1 MSDHIADTG
10 KMVPPPDTLREAIRL
25 MATYARRAG
34 YAEAVVEALCEEIN
48 RLQEPPVTVKN
59 RHIQQEWQ
67 ELRATAAQE
76 VARAAQAERL
86 TDMLDAARERTMHR
100 GAEE

>member
-10 KMVPPPDTLREAIRL
+10 KMVPPDALREAIRL

-34 YAEAVVEALCEEIN
+34 YAEAVVEALCEEIE

-59 RHIQQEWQ
+59 RHIRQ
-67 ELRATAAQE
+67 ELRATAARVRVGFKGQ
-76 VARAAQAERL
+76 
-86 TDMLDAARERTMHR
+86 
-100 GAEE
+100 GANNAK